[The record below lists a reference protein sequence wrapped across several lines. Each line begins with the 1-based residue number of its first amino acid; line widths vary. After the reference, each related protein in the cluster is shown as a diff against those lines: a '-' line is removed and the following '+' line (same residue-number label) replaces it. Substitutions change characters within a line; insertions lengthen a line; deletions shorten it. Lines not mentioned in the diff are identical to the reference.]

1 MPAQA
6 LAELL
11 AELPAFEHP
20 MLLAATSYGEDAA
33 VYKMN
38 DEQALVATVD
48 FFTPIVDDP
57 YDYGRIAA
65 MNALSD
71 IYAMGGK
78 PFLALNVVAFRY
90 GDLPDETLKQILK
103 GGAATCQQE
112 GVLLA
117 GGHTV
122 TSPDIL
128 YGLAALGLVRPDG
141 VITNGGAKAGDA
153 LVLTKALGT
162 GIIQTAVKAGKCPP
176 EAEEAARESMLASN
190 GKASAAMVEAG
201 VVCATD
207 VTGFGFF
214 GHALEIARASGV
226 GIRVFASRVP
236 VLAGALPM
244 AEKYVPGGL
253 VKNRKFAEPH
263 VDVAEG
269 VAQATVNLLAD
280 PQTSGGLL
288 VAIAPDRAESF
299 AAAAG
304 PPAAVVGE
312 VFEAATPAIEVVS

>member
-1 MPAQA
+1 VPAQA

-33 VYKMN
+33 VYKIN
-38 DEQALVATVD
+38 DEQALIATVD

-57 YDYGRIAA
+57 FDYGRIAA

-71 IYAMGGK
+71 IYAMGGE

-90 GDLPDETLKQILK
+90 GDLPDATLTRILQ
-103 GGAATCQQE
+103 GGAATCEQE

-128 YGLAALGLVRPDG
+128 YGLAALGFAHPDR
-141 VITNGGAKAGDA
+141 VITNGRAKAGDA

-162 GIIQTAVKAGKCPP
+162 GIIQTAVKRGECPP
-176 EAEEAARESMLASN
+176 EAAAASRAGMLASN
-190 GKASAAMVEAG
+190 KKASAAMVAAG
-201 VVCATD
+201 AVCATD
-207 VTGFGFF
+207 VTGFGFL
-214 GHALEIARASGV
+214 GHALEVARASGV

-236 VLAGALPM
+236 TLAGAMEM
-244 AEKYVPGGL
+244 AEAYVPGGL
-253 VKNRKFAEPH
+253 VNNLEFAGPH

-269 VAQATVNLLAD
+269 VGPAMVNLLAD

-288 VAIAPDRAESF
+288 VALAPDRAEAY
-299 AAAAG
+299 AAEVGA
-304 PPAAVVGE
+304 PAAVVGE
-312 VFEAATPAIEVVS
+312 VFDAPAPVIEVLR

>member
-1 MPAQA
+1 
-6 LAELL
+6 LLL
-11 AELPAFEHP
+11 AS
-20 MLLAATSYGEDAA
+20 TNYGEDAA
-33 VYKMN
+33 VYKIN
-38 DEQALVATVD
+38 DEQALIATVD

-65 MNALSD
+65 LNALSD
-71 IYAMGGK
+71 VYAMGGV

-103 GGAATCQQE
+103 GGAAACEQE

-128 YGLAALGLVRPDG
+128 YGLAALGFVPPDR
-141 VITNGGAKAGDA
+141 VITNGRARAGDA

-162 GIIQTAVKAGKCPP
+162 GIIQTAVKRGECPP
-176 EAEEAARESMLASN
+176 ETEAGARASMLASN
-190 GKASAAMVEAG
+190 KKAAAAMVAAG

-207 VTGFGFF
+207 VTGFGFL
-214 GHALEIARASGV
+214 GHGLEVARASGV
-226 GIRVFASRVP
+226 GLRVFASRVP
-236 VLAGALPM
+236 VLAGALEL
-244 AEKYVPGGL
+244 ADTYVPGGL
-253 VKNRKFAEPH
+253 VKNLQFTRPY

-269 VAQATVNLLAD
+269 VAPAMVNLLAD

-288 VAIAPDRAESF
+288 VAIAPDRAAPF

-312 VFEAATPAIEVVS
+312 VFATAAPGIEVVR

>member
-1 MPAQA
+1 VPAQA

-11 AELPAFEHP
+11 AGLPVAEHP

-33 VYKMN
+33 VYKIN
-38 DEQALVATVD
+38 DAQALIATVD

-57 YDYGRIAA
+57 FDYGRIAA

-78 PFLALNVVAFRY
+78 PFLALNIVAFRY
-90 GDLPDETLKQILK
+90 GDLPDETLKQILN
-103 GGAATCQQE
+103 GGAATCKQE
-112 GVLLA
+112 GALLA

-128 YGLAALGLVRPDG
+128 YGLAALGFVPPDR
-141 VITNGGAKAGDA
+141 VTNDRARAADA

-176 EAEEAARESMLASN
+176 EAEAAARDSMLASN
-190 GKASAAMVEAG
+190 AKASAAMVEAG

-214 GHALEIARASGV
+214 GHGLEVARASGV
-226 GIRVFASRVP
+226 GIRLFASRVP
-236 VLAGALPM
+236 TLAGALEM
-244 AEKYVPGGL
+244 ADTYVPGGL

-269 VAQATVNLLAD
+269 IGPAMVNLLAD

-288 VAIAPDRAESF
+288 VAIAPDRAEAF

-304 PPAAVVGE
+304 PPAAVIGE
-312 VFEAATPAIEVVS
+312 VFEAATPVIEVKS

>member
-1 MPAQA
+1 M
-6 LAELL
+6 
-11 AELPAFEHP
+11 EHP
-20 MLLAATSYGEDAA
+20 LLLGATSYGEDAA
-33 VYKMN
+33 VYKID
-38 DEQALVATVD
+38 DERALVATVD

-57 YDYGRIAA
+57 FDYGRIAA

-103 GGAATCQQE
+103 GGAATCEQE

-128 YGLAALGLVRPDG
+128 YGLAALGFVRSDR
-141 VITNGGAKAGDA
+141 VITNDRAKAGDA

-162 GIIQTAVKAGKCPP
+162 GVIQTAVKMGECPP
-176 EAEEAARESMLASN
+176 EAEAAARAGMLASN

-214 GHALEIARASGV
+214 GHALEMARASGV

-236 VLAGALPM
+236 KLPGALEL
-244 AEKYVPGGL
+244 ADTYVPGGL
-253 VKNRKFAEPH
+253 VKNLQFTERH
-263 VDVAEG
+263 VDVADG
-269 VAQATVNLLAD
+269 VDPAMVNLLAD

-288 VAIAPDRAESF
+288 VALAPDRAAAY

-304 PPAAVVGE
+304 SPAAVVGE
-312 VFEAATPAIEVVS
+312 VFEATPAVIEVLS

>member
-1 MPAQA
+1 MPAEA
-6 LAELL
+6 LAEFL
-11 AELPAFEHP
+11 AELPAPEHP

-33 VYKMN
+33 VYKIN
-38 DEQALVATVD
+38 DEQALIATVD

-57 YDYGRIAA
+57 FDYGRIAA

-103 GGAATCQQE
+103 GGAATCEQE

-128 YGLAALGLVRPDG
+128 YGLAALGFVHPDR
-141 VITNGGAKAGDA
+141 VITNDRAKAGDA

-162 GIIQTAVKAGKCPP
+162 GVIQTAVKMGECPP
-176 EAEEAARESMLASN
+176 EAAAAARAGMLASN
-190 GKASAAMVEAG
+190 GKAAAAMVEAG

-214 GHALEIARASGV
+214 GHALEMARASGV

-236 VLAGALPM
+236 TLPGALEL
-244 AEKYVPGGL
+244 ADTYVPGGL
-253 VKNRKFAEPH
+253 VKNLKFTEPH
-263 VDVAEG
+263 VDAADG
-269 VAQATVNLLAD
+269 VGPAMMNLLAD

-288 VAIAPDRAESF
+288 VALAPDRAAAY

-312 VFEAATPAIEVVS
+312 VFEAATPVIEVLS

>member
-1 MPAQA
+1 
-6 LAELL
+6 
-11 AELPAFEHP
+11 

-33 VYKMN
+33 VYKIN
-38 DEQALVATVD
+38 DEQAIIATVD

-57 YDYGRIAA
+57 FDYGRIAA

-90 GDLPDETLKQILK
+90 GDMPDETLKQILG
-103 GGAATCQQE
+103 GGAATCEQE

-128 YGLAALGLVRPDG
+128 YGLAALGFVPPDR
-141 VITNGGAKAGDA
+141 VITNGRAQAGDA

-162 GIIQTAVKAGKCPP
+162 GIIQTAVKMGDCPP
-176 EAEEAARESMLASN
+176 EAEAAARESMLASN
-190 GKASAAMVEAG
+190 AQAAAAMAEAG

-207 VTGFGFF
+207 ITGFGFF
-214 GHALEIARASGV
+214 GHGLEVARASGV
-226 GIRVFASRVP
+226 ALRVFASRVP
-236 VLAGALPM
+236 ALADALEM
-244 AEKYVPGGL
+244 AETFVPGGL

-263 VDVAEG
+263 VDLAEG
-269 VAQATVNLLAD
+269 VSAATVNLLAD

-288 VAIAPDRAESF
+288 VAVAPDRAEAF
-299 AAAAG
+299 VAAAG
-304 PPAAVVGE
+304 PPAAVIGE
-312 VFEAATPAIEVVS
+312 VFEAATPVIQVLS

>member
-1 MPAQA
+1 MPAEA
-6 LAELL
+6 LAEFL
-11 AELPAFEHP
+11 AELPPMEHP
-20 MLLAATSYGEDAA
+20 LLLAATNYGEDAA
-33 VYKMN
+33 VYKVN
-38 DEQALVATVD
+38 DEQALIATVD

-57 YDYGRIAA
+57 FDYGRIAA

-90 GDLPDETLKQILK
+90 GDLPDETLKRILK
-103 GGAATCQQE
+103 GGAATCGQE

-128 YGLAALGLVRPDG
+128 YGLAALGFVRPDR
-141 VITNGGAKAGDA
+141 VITNDRAKAGDA

-162 GIIQTAVKAGKCPP
+162 GVVQTAVKMGECPP
-176 EAEEAARESMLASN
+176 EAAAAARAGMLASN

-214 GHALEIARASGV
+214 GHALEVARASGV

-236 VLAGALPM
+236 TLPGALEL
-244 AEKYVPGGL
+244 ADTYVPGGL
-253 VKNRKFAEPH
+253 VKNLDFTEPH
-263 VDVAEG
+263 VDVADG
-269 VAQATVNLLAD
+269 VGPAMVNLLAD

-288 VAIAPDRAESF
+288 VALAPDRAAAY

-312 VFEAATPAIEVVS
+312 VFEATPPVIEVLS